1 MRRSILRATVLAVA
15 CAVLLFALPLGA
27 AALRLYQQD
36 EEQELQPMTTMC
48 ATESGFRAR
57 YGGIYTHMMFALG
70 HPSMIACAT

>member
-15 CAVLLFALPLGA
+15 CAVLLF
-27 AALRLYQQD
+27 ALRLYQQD

-57 YGGIYTHMMFALG
+57 YGGIYAHMMFALG